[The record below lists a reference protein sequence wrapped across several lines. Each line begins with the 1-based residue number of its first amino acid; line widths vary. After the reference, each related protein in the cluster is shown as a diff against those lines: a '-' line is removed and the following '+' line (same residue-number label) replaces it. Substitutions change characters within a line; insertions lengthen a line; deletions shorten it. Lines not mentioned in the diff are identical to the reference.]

1 VTVAEEKALAAKVQ
15 ELLDRQRIADLVA
28 DFCRAIDRCDMAL
41 LKSLYWPDATD
52 AHGVYNGSA
61 ADFCDM
67 VIPLVRDNCAATM
80 HLIANSRMELRG
92 EEAVSETYVIGYHF
106 LKSARHI
113 DGFLGN
119 PELGKILR
127 ARMPPG
133 DWDLPYEYHAGARYL
148 DRLTCRKGEWRFAHR
163 QLVFEWVQTHP
174 GFNIFDQSPGSTL
187 TRGSRDRTDP
197 GYALFN
203 SIKSPNSRA

>member
-1 VTVAEEKALAAKVQ
+1 VQ

-28 DFCRAIDRCDMAL
+28 DFCRAIDRCDMTL

-67 VIPLVRDNCAATM
+67 VIPLVRDNCASTM
-80 HLIANSRMELRG
+80 HLVANSRVEINKNV
-92 EEAVSETYVIGYHF
+92 AVSETYVIGYHF

-119 PELGKILR
+119 PALGKILR
-127 ARMPPG
+127 ERMPPG

-148 DRLTCRKGEWRFAHR
+148 DRLTRRNGEWRFAHR

-174 GFNIFDQSPGSTL
+174 GFNIFDQSRESSL
-187 TRGSRDRTDP
+187 TRGRRDNSDP
-197 GYALFN
+197 AYALFA
-203 SIKSPNSRA
+203 SLKK